1 MSRHAFHAVVVL
13 FLVALTIPL
22 EGQPVTPGSF
32 GYVNVAE
39 ALALHPLMARFDIK
53 AGRFELAA
61 LGAKEARD
69 RGALRQELVDR
80 RNTLVKQREATV
92 KSLDELDQAFQKD
105 LGELSDLQARLN
117 ALPATARTPLLN
129 EYNRKK
135 GIIDRK
141 YWQRRNE
148 LQEDL
153 KLADHALAEL
163 DKETQVLHLT
173 TMEETQKAFKL
184 MLDDVYQAIDVV
196 ASHYQ
201 VPFVFNS
208 SFAIDRVPGTP
219 QFTPENPM
227 KSYFAATL
235 EGAAEDVLYKHGT
248 DGRPPL
254 FMTFRAWT
262 GAQRWAFRTCYD
274 PRLDKMF
281 IKGGVNMTP
290 AVVHHI
296 YQKYKVAKLHSEV
309 IQKYL
314 EAEAKNY

>member
-1 MSRHAFHAVVVL
+1 MLRRFLSLTLAL
-13 FLVALTIPL
+13 ILVALAAPL
-22 EGQPVTPGSF
+22 RAQSPGTF

-61 LGAKEARD
+61 LGAQGARD
-69 RGALRQELVDR
+69 RGVLRQELVDR
-80 RNTLVKQREATV
+80 RNALLKQRDTTA
-92 KSLDELDQAFQKD
+92 KALDELDQTFQKD

-141 YWQRRNE
+141 YWQRRSE

-153 KLADHALAEL
+153 KLANHSLTEL

-184 MLDDVYQAIDVV
+184 MLDDVYQAIDAV

-201 VPFVFNS
+201 VPFIFNS
-208 SFAIDRVPGTP
+208 SFAIDRTP
-219 QFTPENPM
+219 AATSFIPENPM
-227 KSYFAATL
+227 KEYLAATL
-235 EGAAEDVLYKHGT
+235 EGTAEDILYKHGKN
-248 DGRPPL
+248 GRPPM

-262 GAQRWAFRTCYD
+262 GSQRWAFRTCYD

-290 AVVHHI
+290 AVVQYV
-296 YQKYKVAKLHSEV
+296 YQRYKVGKLHSEV